1 MAIFKKETTLTKDTM
16 VSEYMPDTYDGK
28 NTTAKIIGG
37 FKSKKYL
44 YNATIPSK
52 PDFGDAT
59 LKELE
64 THLYVDSITIGDDV
78 GKYPEFTS
86 YLFTEDT
93 TIEEGKMKP
102 VEEEDIVVFSGGI
115 TGYPTLVDDFNGLA
129 NAGQDA
135 GTFIQKGSTS
145 IGPAGFYFT
154 TVDTVSKEGTSRYG
168 YRKGRTLDMS
178 KSKYRREHGFTA
190 AELGLKNYDNTSSVK
205 SFIKLGESEDRL
217 TTSKKY
223 RQILANDAHPGV
235 SREIYLKEDYWL
247 TDDVV
252 TTTEPTEEELALQA
266 TPSNTIFEIVKGA
279 ETFYGKNGGSADDP
293 EVIVAEGNVKFN
305 TKNFLTQ
312 GQSISMKTF
321 WTGGADK
328 GDPTYPVKL
337 ITGYENNAGLPQG
350 ANKRQETCLVKKNIP
365 FPPRLPVNPSADH
378 RTNNTFSVAQHGST
392 IELDI
397 NIQKMSKAYQYA
409 SKSRN
414 YKSDGTNND
423 TRGTAD
429 NFITLHRGF
438 HIVFA
443 DTPPVQDETLF
454 DYVLR
459 LKGGSTIGGGVD
471 SAHYNSAY
479 RRREVDFHGGVITDD
494 NDSAGTM
501 WAARVGDQ
509 DHVYAGVSF
518 VNVNS
523 GVNSDIDEGIVALPW
538 NGVKGSTEATTWDRG
553 SAGLYISD
561 HEMAYDA
568 TTPLSILG
576 FFAGNK
582 NAGSDANEAARGV
595 FGDSFTDSS
604 NKHVLPL
611 ENSWTRLSFVVSP
624 ESSYRA
630 DGDVG
635 DNDAVQATTNIDM
648 PLGLSATAT
657 TITVNS
663 TTGFPDR
670 GVIAIANGSGS
681 TEYISYT
688 SKTSTLFQGCIR
700 GYGAFATHSTA
711 LTLADND
718 AVTDVT
724 GGMGHFSFGRLYI
737 SDIKD
742 GFTHQTYGTS
752 TVKRYLDIGL
762 IGEHGGFKSYNDTFS
777 DITGTAD
784 DVDNWPQNMSIWVTN
799 HPNEFVQADF
809 SEPSGDDPPNSEG
822 AVNRDVAMGAADIDT
837 GVEVL
842 IDAIRF
848 KDFNFEAKNAT
859 QIPENFPNRQIAIG
873 AGSAMLNPSIGDS
886 DSDFSEFITAR
897 KDSTPAI
904 MALGLSQQSYLGAN
918 GVSDADKDYS
928 WTRWPYAFWFN
939 NFRCDNLKQL
949 GEIPSANIAMIQ
961 SVPFHGSS
969 SGDEVELGATFSQD
983 SMDDGQTTMGTTD
996 FASNGNNNA
1005 ATQYVVTDL
1014 VVNAHTGDVGGGGVS
1029 SQVTTTANS
1038 DNSSANIPI
1047 RVGDVIRF
1055 KDNENGDK
1063 TVTAISGSIG
1073 SGLTITMTGT
1083 MSTSTSGEHILVKKE
1098 NMVDQFSQKGGLMS
1112 WKNASGTYAAIQ
1124 RENLFCSARIME
1136 IVEKRGNLVTLQV
1149 DTLEPFKLKADE
1161 EYIFYLYGTKATY
1174 NDASRPTGIATNSA
1188 NAATSIK
1195 VVDIDATQKQV
1206 TFAWDGNDNA
1216 GTSILKYSNLYKLY
1230 VSPYKFWLSIV
1241 TNMKDSNGLVLP
1253 ARYYDNV
1260 ILLNN
1265 NWTDNSSIKRSFD
1278 GEGLSTVI
1286 DNNFVDEG
1294 ITSRRGVGTTYNE
1307 FLFNDSTSAAV
1318 PGAYL
1323 NRWELAPATEE
1334 TFLNLQDYGFGDF
1347 DEETGK
1353 GGNTSETIMIDSKY
1367 NILKKPQ
1374 IVSKGKLEPS
1384 DSVTMLVDF
1393 KEPTMNHEITIQ
1405 TRENSS
1411 NPPKFVAVFEDEKP
1425 NNPNLTVQPNKDDPF
1440 LPEFKWS
1447 SSDTDLWYGLLHITN
1462 EPQIKNQY
1470 DGAVAHI
1477 PLNEDTSTYT
1487 GVYLTD
1493 ENGSS
1498 YAATAGEF
1506 TNRLDGLAGFTK
1518 DFDGTNDYLTFSDF
1532 TPPKDEM
1539 TIIAHI
1545 TPDNGSG
1552 TRTILSK
1559 WNDGSDTLNDY
1570 ELELNSNHKVKFNCL
1585 ANGGSTMTGI
1595 TGPVIPTDG
1604 VTPTVIMATVDT
1616 NAARANLKLYYN
1628 GKLVQQ
1634 SQTASSGAA
1643 TSTQWEGGGT
1653 ISGVDADVEDDSG
1666 ILYVGANANASG
1678 TRADFFNGKIEEIV
1692 IYNRIIYPVVPTK
1705 GSYILDRPLYETDGN
1720 FSSPVEYTARLFIK
1734 DYHNI
1739 RGKTT
1744 EEVAA
1749 SSQISYQKAAF
1760 RIS

>member
-1 MAIFKKETTLTKDTM
+1 MVLFKKKTTLTKDTM

-44 YNATIPSK
+44 YNVTIPSK

-64 THLYVDSITIGDDV
+64 THLYVDSITIGDNV

-86 YLFTEDT
+86 YLLTEDT

-102 VEEEDIVVFSGGI
+102 VEDEDIVVFSGGV
-115 TGYPTLVDDFNGLA
+115 TGYPTISDDFNGLA
-129 NAGQDA
+129 NAGPDA
-135 GTFIQKGSTS
+135 NTFIQKGITS
-145 IGPAGFYFT
+145 IGPVGFYFA
-154 TVDTVSKEGTSRYG
+154 TVDTVSKEGVSRYG
-168 YRKGRTLDMS
+168 FRKGRTLNVS
-178 KSKYRREHGFTA
+178 KNKLKRDHGFTA
-190 AELGLKNYDNTSSVK
+190 AELGLKNYDNNSRSK

-235 SREIYLKEDYWL
+235 SREIYMKEDYWL
-247 TDDVV
+247 TDETV
-252 TTTEPTEEELALQA
+252 TTTEPSEEEIALQA

-279 ETFYGKNGGSADDP
+279 ETFMGKNGGSKDDP

-312 GQSISMKTF
+312 GQSLSMKTF
-321 WTGGADK
+321 WTAGADK
-328 GDPTYPVKL
+328 DVPTYPVKM
-337 ITGYENNAGLPQG
+337 ITGYENNAANPQG

-409 SKSRN
+409 TRSENHRANGTSDDSRA
-414 YKSDGTNND
+414 TE
-423 TRGTAD
+423 D

-443 DTPPVQDETLF
+443 DTPPLQDETLF

-471 SAHYNSAY
+471 TAHYLDAY
-479 RRREVDFHGGVITDD
+479 KRDAVDFHGGSITDD
-494 NDSAGTM
+494 ADAAATM
-501 WAARVGDQ
+501 YAARCGDQ
-509 DHVYAGVSF
+509 EHVYAGVSF
-518 VNVNS
+518 VNINS

-538 NGVKGSTEATTWDRG
+538 NGVKGSTETTTWDRG
-553 SAGLYISD
+553 SSGLYISD

-568 TTPLSILG
+568 STPLSILG

-582 NAGSDANEAARGV
+582 NGGSDATSTEAERGV
-595 FGDSFTDSS
+595 FGNQFVDSS
-604 NKHVLPL
+604 NKHILPL

-630 DGDVG
+630 DGDAS
-635 DNDAVQATTNIDM
+635 DNDAGQASTQINMGSGLDTT
-648 PLGLSATAT
+648 TT
-657 TITVNS
+657 TITVDS
-663 TTGFPDR
+663 ASAFPDR
-670 GVIAIANGSGS
+670 GVIAIADGSGG
-681 TEYISYT
+681 TEYVSYT
-688 SKTSTLFQGCIR
+688 NKPDGVTFAGCIR

-711 LTLADND
+711 LSHPDNA

-724 GGMGHFSFGRLYI
+724 GAMGHFSFGRLYI

-762 IGEHGGFKSYNDTFS
+762 IGDHGGFKSYNDSFS

-799 HPNEFVQADF
+799 HPNEFVLADF
-809 SEPSGDDPPNSEG
+809 TSSTG
-822 AVNRDVAMGAADIDT
+822 AVNRDVAMGAADKDT

-859 QIPENFPNRQIAIG
+859 QIPENYPNRQIAVG
-873 AGSAMLNPSIGDS
+873 AGSAMLNASIGDN
-886 DSDFSEFITAR
+886 DSDFTEFITSR
-897 KDSTPAI
+897 KDSTPSI
-904 MALGLSQQSYLGAN
+904 MTLGLSQQSYLGAN
-918 GVSDADKDYS
+918 GVSGSNKDYA

-949 GEIPSANIAMIQ
+949 GEIPSTQIAMIQ

-969 SGDEVELGATFSQD
+969 SGDEIELGATFSQD
-983 SMDDGQTTMGTTD
+983 SIDDSQTTGGTTD
-996 FASNGNNNA
+996 FAGGGNNTSS
-1005 ATQYVVTDL
+1005 TQYIPTDL
-1014 VVNAHTGDVGGGGVS
+1014 VVNAHDGDVLSAGTA
-1029 SQVTTTANS
+1029 SQVTTVANS
-1038 DNSSANIPI
+1038 DNSAANIPV

-1063 TVTAISGSIG
+1063 TVTSVAGSIS
-1073 SGLTITMTGT
+1073 SGLTIGLSGT

-1112 WKNASGTYAAIQ
+1112 WKLATGTYAAIQ
-1124 RENLFCSARIME
+1124 RENLFCSARITE
-1136 IVEKRGNLVTLQV
+1136 IIERRGNLITLQV

-1174 NDASRPTGIATNSA
+1174 NHASTPTGIATNSA
-1188 NAATSIK
+1188 NAATGIK
-1195 VVDIDATQKQV
+1195 VVDIDDTQKQV
-1206 TFAWDGNDNA
+1206 TFAWNGKDNA

-1241 TNMKDSNGLVLP
+1241 TNMKDSNGLALP

-1265 NWTDNSSIKRSFD
+1265 NWTDNSSIQRSFD
-1278 GEGLSTVI
+1278 GEGLSTSI
-1286 DNNFVDEG
+1286 TNDFVDTA
-1294 ITSRRGVGTTYNE
+1294 ITNRRGVGTSYNE
-1307 FLFNDSTSAAV
+1307 FLFNDSTSAGV
-1318 PGAYL
+1318 PGAYI
-1323 NRWELAPATEE
+1323 NKWDLAPAKEE
-1334 TFLNLQDYGFGDF
+1334 TFLNLQDYGFGDY

-1353 GGNTSETIMIDSKY
+1353 GGNTSQTIMIDSKY
-1367 NILKKPQ
+1367 NILRKPE
-1374 IVSKGKLEPS
+1374 IISKAGLKPS
-1384 DSVTMLVDF
+1384 DNITMLVDF
-1393 KEPTMNHEITIQ
+1393 KEPSMNHEITIQ

-1425 NNPNLTVQPNKDDPF
+1425 KNPSLTVEPNEDDPF
-1440 LPEFKWS
+1440 FPEFKWS
-1447 SSDTDLWYGLLHITN
+1447 TSDTDLWYGLLHVTN

-1506 TNRLDGLAGFTK
+1506 INRLDGLAGFTK
-1518 DFDGTNDYLTFSDF
+1518 EFDGTNDYLTFADF
-1532 TPPKDEM
+1532 TAPSDEM

-1545 TPDNGSG
+1545 TPDNSSG

-1570 ELELNSNHKVKFNCL
+1570 ELELNPNHQVKFSCL
-1585 ANGGSTMTGI
+1585 ANGGSAMTGI

-1604 VTPTVIMATVDT
+1604 ETPTVVMATVDT

-1628 GKLVQQ
+1628 GKLVEQ
-1634 SQTASSGAA
+1634 SQAASSGAS
-1643 TSTQWEGGGT
+1643 TSSEWEGGGT
-1653 ISGVDADVEDDSG
+1653 ISGSDADIEDDSG

-1692 IYNRIIYPVVPTK
+1692 IYNRIVYPVVPTK
-1705 GSYILDRPLYETDGN
+1705 GSYILDRPLFETDAN
-1720 FSSPVEYTARLFIK
+1720 STSPVERTARLFIK